1 VSTAALDTMLRIRV
15 RTAWKAVVA
24 WVFGIGVTVLATTS
38 SISGLYDTPAK
49 IRSYADAVSAG
60 DAMVVINGRVAGV
73 DSLGGIVANEFGFV
87 ASFAIPFMAV
97 ALVARMTRRA
107 EELGRLEMLLAGRI
121 GRSAP
126 LVAALAITAVALA
139 LVAAILDASLVGIGV
154 PAGDALLYAASM
166 GALGLVFAALAAVAA
181 QLVEHARG
189 VYAAGLGAIVAAY
202 LLRGIG
208 DVRLHPLTW
217 LSPLGWQ
224 ENTRAFGDQ
233 RWWPLAISLGAAAVT
248 IAVAVAES
256 ARRDL
261 GSARI
266 RRHGAEPQ
274 ATGLLRTPVGL
285 ALHLH
290 RGSVL
295 GWGVAAVVVSATFGA
310 LAQPLTDAIEGNAT
324 LASAMGATGA
334 SGIDAVLTM
343 SALLLA
349 LLVGGYVVQAV
360 GVLAGEEAAGRLEV
374 RLAGTRSRAAW
385 AGTHLAVVLAGTLLV
400 TGCGAVALAVA
411 TELSTGES
419 VAGATARAVLA
430 YLPAIG
436 VLGGFAFLLFGTAP
450 QVRVLAWAAY
460 AVAAL
465 VGYLGDPLNLPGP
478 LLDVSPFQVVGD
490 PPQGYGDPVGFAVLA
505 SLTVVAVVAGMT
517 GFRRRGVPRT

>member
-1 VSTAALDTMLRIRV
+1 MSTAALGTMLRIRA
-15 RTAWKAVVA
+15 RTAWKAVAA
-24 WVFGIGVTVLATTS
+24 WVLGIGLTVLATTS

-49 IRSYADAVSAG
+49 IRSYADAVRAG
-60 DAMVVINGRVAGV
+60 DAMVVVNGRVAGV

-126 LVAALAITAVALA
+126 LVAALVITTGALAAVAATLA
-139 LVAAILDASLVGIGV
+139 ASLVGIGV
-154 PAGDALLYAASM
+154 PAGDSLLYATSM
-166 GALGLVFAALAAVAA
+166 GALGLVFAGIAAVAA

-189 VYAAGLGAIVAAY
+189 VYAAGLGAIVLAY

-208 DVRLHPLTW
+208 DVGPHALTW
-217 LSPLGWQ
+217 FSPLGWQ
-224 ENTRAFGDQ
+224 ESTRAFGDP
-233 RWWPLAISLGAAAVT
+233 RWWPLAVSLVAAASA
-248 IAVAVAES
+248 IGMAVAES

-266 RRHGAEPQ
+266 RGRGAAPQ
-274 ATGLLRTPVGL
+274 ASGLLRTPVGL

-290 RGSVL
+290 RASVL
-295 GWGVAAVVVSATFGA
+295 GWSVATVVVSATFGA
-310 LAQPLTDAIEGNAT
+310 LAQPLADAIDGNAT

-334 SGIDAVLTM
+334 TGIDAVLTM

-349 LLVGGYVVQAV
+349 LLAGGYVVQAV
-360 GVLAGEEAAGRLEV
+360 GILAGEEAAGRLEV
-374 RLAGTRSRAAW
+374 RLAGTRSRGAW
-385 AGTHLAVVLAGTLLV
+385 VGTHLVLVLAGALV
-400 TGCGAVALAVA
+400 VSGAGAVALAAA
-411 TELSTGES
+411 TQLSTGES

-436 VLGGFAFLLFGTAP
+436 VLGGFAFLLFGAAP
-450 QVRVLAWAAY
+450 EVRALAWAAY

-465 VGYLGDPLNLPGP
+465 VGYLGDALGLPRP
-478 LLDVSPFQVVGD
+478 VLDLSPFQVVGD
-490 PPQGYGDPVGFAVLA
+490 PPRDYGDPLGFGILA
-505 SLTVVAVVAGMT
+505 SATAVAVVIGVI
-517 GFRRRGVPRT
+517 GLRRRDVPRA